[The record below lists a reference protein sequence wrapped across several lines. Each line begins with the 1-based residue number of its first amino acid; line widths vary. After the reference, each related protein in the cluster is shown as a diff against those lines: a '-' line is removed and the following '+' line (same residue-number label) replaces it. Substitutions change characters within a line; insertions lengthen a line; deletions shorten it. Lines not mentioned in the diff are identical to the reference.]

1 MSRVDIAHISSA
13 HPWTDNRV
21 HLREAAG
28 LAAAGWRVLL
38 VAVESDLDVP
48 ETGVQLR
55 TVPRRRRLQRVVMSS
70 AQALWIGWRSG
81 ATVLHLHDPELV
93 WGIPVLRLLGRRVV
107 FDAHE
112 DLPNQVRTKA
122 YLGRIGTA
130 LARVLASV
138 VVRVAGTADRVVAA
152 TETIGD
158 RFDERKTVLV
168 RNFPRLRDDDE
179 QAHDREPAVAFVGAL
194 DVARGAEVLADAV
207 LHSSFPEGWRLR
219 LAGPIR
225 PAALVDG
232 FDQGVE
238 RGRVELHGQVSP
250 GAARDLLASSSIGV
264 VTLLP
269 TPAHLDCLPTKLFE
283 NMAAGLAIVASDFP
297 LWRRMLRGY
306 DCVTFVDPTDPAAVA
321 RAIADYAGDHGLLA
335 RHGAAAAAA
344 ARETFRWDREERALV
359 EMYRTLIGDPAR

>member
-1 MSRVDIAHISSA
+1 MDIAHISSA

-48 ETGVQLR
+48 DTGVQVR
-55 TVPRRRRLQRVVMSS
+55 TVPRRRRSARVLLSS
-70 AQALWIGWRSG
+70 AQALWLGWRSG
-81 ATVLHLHDPELV
+81 ARVMHLHDPELV
-93 WGIPVLRLLGRRVV
+93 WGIPLLRLLGRRVV

-122 YLGRIGTA
+122 YLGRVGTA
-130 LARVLASV
+130 LARVLARV
-138 VVRVAGTADRVVAA
+138 VVHVSGTADRVVAA

-158 RFDERKTVLV
+158 RFDGRKTVLV
-168 RNFPRLRDDDE
+168 RNFPRLREDDE
-179 QAHDREPAVAFVGAL
+179 QAHDRQPTIAFVGAL
-194 DVARGAEVLADAV
+194 DVGRGAEVLAQAV
-207 LHSSFPEGWRLR
+207 VHPSFPEGWRLR

-225 PAALVDG
+225 PAALVDR
-232 FDQGVE
+232 FDRGVE

-269 TPAHLDCLPTKLFE
+269 TSAHLDCLPTKLFE

-297 LWRRMLRGY
+297 LWRRMLCGY

-321 RAIADYAGDHGLLA
+321 RAIADYATDPELLA

-344 ARETFRWDREERALV
+344 AREQFRWDHEERVLV
-359 EMYRTLIGDPAR
+359 EMYRTLLGDPAR